1 MSSRSSTLF
10 SLTIVAIG
18 LLAGCGGGAPVVN
31 EPAGSSVQRIGSR
44 SWMDPAAKSKA
55 LLYVSDE
62 YAQAV
67 NVYAYPSLK
76 PMGALSGFLTP
87 EGLCVNKKT
96 GDIWVTDTLR
106 YSIYEFAHGGTTP
119 IRTIDQPDGY
129 VQDCSVNPVNGDLA
143 IANIT
148 YGGDDPG
155 YVAIYKS
162 GSGKPATYYDK
173 RIFEVNHL
181 GYDDGGNLFVDEFQ
195 LGAGFRL
202 DELPAGGTKL
212 EQLHWQGP
220 RVKYPGGVQYDGT
233 SVAVGDSYRG
243 VIYQTTNGAVT
254 GKTKLQGA
262 CWVGQYYIDG
272 ATLIVP
278 SACTSSGTVLIY
290 AYPSGG
296 SAVKTIAGF
305 QFPAGAVV
313 SR

>member
-1 MSSRSSTLF
+1 M
-10 SLTIVAIG
+10 
-18 LLAGCGGGAPVVN
+18 N
-31 EPAGSSVQRIGSR
+31 EPAGSSAQRIASL

-55 LLYVSDE
+55 LLYVSNE
-62 YAQAV
+62 YAQTV

-87 EGLCVNKKT
+87 EGLCVDKKT

-106 YSIYEFAHGGTTP
+106 YSVYEFAHGGTMP
-119 IRTIDQPDGY
+119 IRTIDQPYGY

-143 IANIT
+143 IANVT
-148 YGGDDPG
+148 YEGDDPG
-155 YVAIYKS
+155 DVAIYNGS
-162 GSGKPATYYDK
+162 SGKPAKYSDK

-181 GYDDGGNLFVDEFQ
+181 GYDEGGNLFVDAVQ
-195 LGAGFRL
+195 TGTGFRL

-212 EQLHWQGP
+212 EQLHWKGP
-220 RVKYPGGVQYDGT
+220 HVKYPGGVQYDGT

-243 VIYQTTNGAVT
+243 VIYQTTNGVVT

-272 ATLIVP
+272 STLIVP
-278 SACTSSGTVLIY
+278 SACTSSGTVSIY
-290 AYPSGG
+290 NYPSGG
-296 SAVKTIAGF
+296 SSVKTIGGF